1 MMFKILP
8 IVILMVFSI
17 SACQKKSELATTEI
31 EVTPAGLEKIVNT
44 TLDQVVLINID
55 QWQAAT
61 EHFSLQ
67 TKQFC
72 LSPKKAE
79 LSTLQ
84 NSFKEMALAW
94 NQALMY
100 DFGPL
105 RDNLFFP
112 KIHFIESMRQRGKDY
127 SASIQTHINQR
138 LSDKTPLNSNYFDQ
152 LKFTLVGMTAIEQL
166 IFTDK
171 KVFKNHRQCELLIGM
186 ADLNLRNANYVVSGW
201 KNVNE
206 DVSNYRDI
214 FLQNRFPDGEKSL
227 TKLIFS
233 LQDYLRYVRQR
244 KINGKLDYSLSK
256 MSYENMA
263 TGLRAVANTL
273 NANRSGYGLTDYM
286 IKAGNEQVVIEFENK
301 INKTLKAINQQDIK
315 ALNTH
320 YLELIKMFEKEIPQ
334 ALGVNLG
341 MNFVDG
347 D

>member
-1 MMFKILP
+1 MFKKWP
-8 IVILMVFSI
+8 IVFVMAFALT
-17 SACQKKSELATTEI
+17 ACQSKPNSTSMPI
-31 EVTPAGLEKIVNT
+31 EVSPEGLSQVVNHTLDSVIIVN
-44 TLDQVVLINID
+44 VA
-55 QWQAAT
+55 QWQNRSMAFSNQT
-61 EHFSLQ
+61 EAFCSAPSENELIALQ
-67 TKQFC
+67 HAFKQ
-72 LSPKKAE
+72 
-79 LSTLQ
+79 
-84 NSFKEMALAW
+84 MAQAW
-94 NQALMY
+94 NQTVMY

-166 IFTDK
+166 VFTDI